1 MSGMNYINNFKTYLI
16 SIKGYSQHTAAAYE
30 RDLRQFARY
39 THLRNAEARWST
51 ITMQD
56 VDAWIVNNSKN
67 GRKPSTLCRQISS
80 IAAFYRYLKRE
91 GYAVENPVKYE
102 SRPKVAKRIPTTID
116 HNTMMQAWRKTDG
129 ELHTIMTILIT
140 TGVRI
145 QECLDITWDD
155 IRWEDRKIII
165 HGKGGNDRYVYIC
178 DILLWELQSVARDKK
193 WKLFPSWTQERVR
206 REMFWVSQEFDNLK
220 HFSPHTIRH
229 TYATELAKMGANVT
243 TIATLMGHQS
253 IKTTQKYIDM
263 TQMAAQQVALMYNPI
278 KN

>member
-1 MSGMNYINNFKTYLI
+1 MITKFKTYLT
-16 SIKGYSQHTAAAYE
+16 SIKGYSLNTAAAYE

-39 THLRNAEARWST
+39 TKLRTPEARWST

-56 VDAWIVNNSKN
+56 VDAWIISQSKN
-67 GRKPSTLCRQISS
+67 GKKPATLCREISS
-80 IAAFYRYLKRE
+80 VAAFYRYLKRE

-102 SRPKVAKRIPTTID
+102 SRPKVAKTIPHTID
-116 HNTMMQAWRKTDG
+116 HNTMMRAWRKTEG
-129 ELHTIMTILIT
+129 ELHTILTILIT

-155 IRWEDRKIII
+155 IRWEDRKIVI
-165 HGKGGNDRYVYIC
+165 HGKGGTDRYVFIC
-178 DILLWELQSVARDKK
+178 DVLLWELQTVARDKK
-193 WKLFPSWTQERVR
+193 WKLFPAWTQERVR
-206 REMFWVSQEFDNLK
+206 KEMFWVSREFDNLQ

-243 TIATLMGHQS
+243 TIGALMGHKS

-263 TQMAAQQVALMYNPI
+263 TQMETQQVALMYNPI
-278 KN
+278 NN

>member
-1 MSGMNYINNFKTYLI
+1 MNYISNFKTYLV

-39 THLRNAEARWST
+39 THLRNPDARWST

-56 VDAWIVNNSKN
+56 VDAFIVNNSRN
-67 GRKPSTLCRQISS
+67 GQKSSTLCRKISS

-91 GYAVENPVKYE
+91 GYVVESPVKYE
-102 SRPKVAKRIPTTID
+102 SRPKVPERIPHTISHD
-116 HNTMMQAWRKTDG
+116 TMMQAWSKTEG
-129 ELHTIMTILIT
+129 ELHCILTILIT

-145 QECLDITWDD
+145 QECLDITSQDL
-155 IRWEDRKIII
+155 RWEDRKILI
-165 HGKGGNDRYVYIC
+165 HGKGGVDRYVYIC
-178 DILLWELQSVARDKK
+178 DTLLWELQTVGRDKR
-193 WKLFPSWTQERVR
+193 WKLFPSWSQQRVR
-206 REMFWVSQEFDNLK
+206 REMFWVSQEVDHLD

-243 TIATLMGHQS
+243 TIGTLLGHKS

-263 TQMAAQQVALMYNPI
+263 TQMAAQQTALMFNPI
-278 KN
+278 NN